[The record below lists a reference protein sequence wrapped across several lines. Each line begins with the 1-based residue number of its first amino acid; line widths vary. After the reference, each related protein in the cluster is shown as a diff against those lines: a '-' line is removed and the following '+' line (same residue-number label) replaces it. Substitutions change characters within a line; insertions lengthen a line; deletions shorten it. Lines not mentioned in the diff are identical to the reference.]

1 MLSFISSFFSLASSH
16 NLKSVNETLS
26 SWGNMPI
33 ASCVLGISKIGYAST
48 LTVSISHT
56 ALLLLNK
63 KIDYLKYDEIEK
75 ENGILIEY
83 GDYNPNM
90 SKSEKDYSNKGIVV
104 YPYGDNGGLRYYVK
118 KYSEFIEQYGD
129 IGYID
134 LNIDE
139 PNQKTFVDF
148 INNIAK
154 LEDNKWIQKHYSVL
168 NFNTQNFA
176 IEALKELKPF
186 FHMGNAFPKDQELA
200 KNKSI
205 KKLNFIPPII
215 KTELMKLYQ
224 I

>member
-1 MLSFISSFFSLASSH
+1 MFSFISSFFSSFSNSS
-16 NLKSVNETLS
+16 KSVKELLEQ
-26 SWGNMPI
+26 WGESPVC
-33 ASCVLGISKIGYAST
+33 SCVLGISKIGYAST

-90 SKSEKDYSNKGIVV
+90 SKFEKDYSNKGIVV

-118 KYSEFIEQYGD
+118 KYSEFIKEFGD

-139 PNQKTFVDF
+139 NNQKTFEDF

-154 LEDNKWIQKHYSVL
+154 LEDN
-168 NFNTQNFA
+168 
-176 IEALKELKPF
+176 
-186 FHMGNAFPKDQELA
+186 
-200 KNKSI
+200 
-205 KKLNFIPPII
+205 
-215 KTELMKLYQ
+215 
-224 I
+224 

>member
-33 ASCVLGISKIGYAST
+33 ASCVLGISKIGH
-48 LTVSISHT
+48 VSNLSVSFSHT
-56 ALLLLNK
+56 AILLLNK

-154 LEDNKWIQKHYSVL
+154 LEDNKWIQKNYSVL

-186 FHMGNAFPKDQELA
+186 FHMGNAFPKAQELA

-215 KTELMKLYQ
+215 KNELMKLYQ

>member
-1 MLSFISSFFSLASSH
+1 MLSFISSFFSFYSTQSI
-16 NLKSVNETLS
+16 KPINEFLLE
-26 SWGNMPI
+26 WRNKPI
-33 ASCVLGISKIGYAST
+33 ASCVLGISKIGWASN
-48 LTVSISHT
+48 LTNSISHI

-148 INNIAK
+148 INNVAK
-154 LEDNKWIQKHYSVL
+154 LEDNKWIQKNYSVL
-168 NFNTQNFA
+168 NFNTQDFA
-176 IEALKELKPF
+176 KEALKELKPF
-186 FHMGNAFPKDQELA
+186 FHMGNAFPKDQDLA

-215 KTELMKLYQ
+215 KNELMQFYK

>member
-1 MLSFISSFFSLASSH
+1 MLSFISSFFSFYSTQSI
-16 NLKSVNETLS
+16 KPINEFLLE
-26 SWGNMPI
+26 WGNKPI
-33 ASCVLGISKIGYAST
+33 ASCVLGISKIGWASN
-48 LTVSISHT
+48 LTNSISHI

-75 ENGILIEY
+75 EYGILIEY

-90 SKSEKDYSNKGIVV
+90 CKSEKEYTTKGYVI
-104 YPYGDNGGLRYYVK
+104 YRYGDNGGLRYYVK

-139 PNQKTFVDF
+139 PNQKNFGDF

-154 LEDNKWIQKHYSVL
+154 LEDNKWIQKNYSTL
-168 NFNTQNFA
+168 NFSTHNFS
-176 IEALKELKPF
+176 IEALKELKPS

-200 KNKSI
+200 KYKSI

-215 KTELMKLYQ
+215 KNELIKFNK

>member
-1 MLSFISSFFSLASSH
+1 M
-16 NLKSVNETLS
+16 NETEK
-26 SWGNMPI
+26 N
-33 ASCVLGISKIGYAST
+33 
-48 LTVSISHT
+48 SI
-56 ALLLLNK
+56 
-63 KIDYLKYDEIEK
+63 
-75 ENGILIEY
+75 
-83 GDYNPNM
+83 
-90 SKSEKDYSNKGIVV
+90 NKGIDV
-104 YPYGDNGGLRYYVK
+104 YRYGDNGGLRYYVK

-148 INNIAK
+148 INNVAK
-154 LEDNKWIQKHYSVL
+154 LEDNKWIQKNYSVL

-186 FHMGNAFPKDQELA
+186 FHMGNVFPKAQELA

-215 KTELMKLYQ
+215 KYELMKFNK